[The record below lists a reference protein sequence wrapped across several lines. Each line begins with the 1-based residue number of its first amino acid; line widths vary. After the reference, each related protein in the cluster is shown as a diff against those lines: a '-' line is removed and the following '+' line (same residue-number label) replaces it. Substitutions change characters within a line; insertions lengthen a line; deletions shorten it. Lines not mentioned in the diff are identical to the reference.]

1 MDAEL
6 ERLKATVC
14 RKLTDMAIQSEAAR
28 AGTVD
33 HELVLLLIDRTG
45 VTVDLESEAVS
56 GASEAVQRLV
66 AEKPYLF
73 ASLDKKIPAPPT
85 ARTRWQRG

>member
-6 ERLKATVC
+6 ERLQAAVS
-14 RKLTDMAIQSEAAR
+14 RKLADMAIRSEAAR
-28 AGTVD
+28 AGTID
-33 HELVLLLIDRTG
+33 HELVLILADRTG
-45 VTVDLESEAVS
+45 ITVDLESEAVS

-73 ASLDKKIPAPPT
+73 ASLDKKIPPPST
-85 ARTRWQRG
+85 ARTGWQRG